1 MPGASRTSGCDAI
14 DPELPNEADFAT
26 SFATNSSVAGH
37 LTQSEL
43 RGANYTLG
51 AALYLF
57 SNSAIIDRCSSG
69 EAFCIFAA
77 AALWAASP
85 FLICSMTCSR
95 HFFPISTNEF
105 PVIST
110 SHAPPSSLH
119 VNFFIL
125 SSSFFEWIITACSI
139 SRRYFSRAYRWFPGF
154 SGKVSTSGPN
164 RHRQRASH
172 WASSAPAFG
181 AKRTCTVLWLRPPP
195 AVQQSRAACYPLGPG
210 NAPP

>member
-1 MPGASRTSGCDAI
+1 MFRPPITTSSTPEIGRRSLVSTASDFI
-14 DPELPNEADFAT
+14 PEAAWLTRQFADERDQASQAAAAAPATASHSCHDTCRPMIRAWCRSRSKENAYPNGT
-26 SFATNSSVAGH
+26 CGSH
-37 LTQSEL
+37 LAQSEL

-125 SSSFFEWIITACSI
+125 LSSLFL
-139 SRRYFSRAYRWFPGF
+139 
-154 SGKVSTSGPN
+154 SG
-164 RHRQRASH
+164 
-172 WASSAPAFG
+172 
-181 AKRTCTVLWLRPPP
+181 
-195 AVQQSRAACYPLGPG
+195 
-210 NAPP
+210 

>member
-1 MPGASRTSGCDAI
+1 RPNRPRALGCYRSVRAQASTTT
-14 DPELPNEADFAT
+14 LPASLA
-26 SFATNSSVAGH
+26 SH

-51 AALYLF
+51 ASLYLF
-57 SNSAIIDRCSSG
+57 SNSAIMDRCSSC

-105 PVIST
+105 PAIST

-125 SSSFFEWIITACSI
+125 SSSFFL
-139 SRRYFSRAYRWFPGF
+139 
-154 SGKVSTSGPN
+154 SG
-164 RHRQRASH
+164 
-172 WASSAPAFG
+172 
-181 AKRTCTVLWLRPPP
+181 
-195 AVQQSRAACYPLGPG
+195 
-210 NAPP
+210 

>member
-1 MPGASRTSGCDAI
+1 SDPGIVSLLRSPIQRFSLHDRSAPVEGAPHEPGRRPARAQPGQCINQAPSTH

-26 SFATNSSVAGH
+26 SFARNSSVAGH
-37 LTQSEL
+37 LTQSQL

-51 AALYLF
+51 ASLYLF

-95 HFFPISTNEF
+95 HFFPNSTNEF

-125 SSSFFEWIITACSI
+125 SSSFLV
-139 SRRYFSRAYRWFPGF
+139 G
-154 SGKVSTSGPN
+154 
-164 RHRQRASH
+164 
-172 WASSAPAFG
+172 
-181 AKRTCTVLWLRPPP
+181 
-195 AVQQSRAACYPLGPG
+195 
-210 NAPP
+210 